1 MAPSSKTTMMSSPAA
16 KSPSDLERLFPCS
29 PDAPE
34 PHPAT
39 PARGV
44 RRLPRDAREAR
55 LRIPAIVNTQSC
67 QAEPDDRSKV
77 PGVDTAGDD
86 LTVVV
91 LEDETVVVTLF

>member
-1 MAPSSKTTMMSSPAA
+1 
-16 KSPSDLERLFPCS
+16 
-29 PDAPE
+29 
-34 PHPAT
+34 
-39 PARGV
+39 
-44 RRLPRDAREAR
+44 
-55 LRIPAIVNTQSC
+55 VNTQSC